1 MVKRCH
7 DKYIIQLCSR
17 RSDCEDGRKKK
28 TNEGWGRGPLL
39 SPSPYLLFS
48 ILLLRPALHYLDQS
62 GFYYFIGS
70 RYWTSKLKTCQLRP
84 KIKEGKKQDY
94 TKPLES
100 LIEKRSSCILST
112 VVDHQVVFSFFWQ
125 CLQNDHRND
134 CQAISCSSLLKISGK
149 SVSVVVVVN
158 LVSLPS
164 PEHVTCLSWMLP

>member
-7 DKYIIQLCSR
+7 DKYIIQLCPR
-17 RSDCEDGRKKK
+17 CSDCEDGRRK
-28 TNEGWGRGPLL
+28 TNEGWGGGPLL
-39 SPSPYLLFS
+39 SPSPSLFS
-48 ILLLRPALHYLDQS
+48 ILLLRVPLHYLDQAA
-62 GFYYFIGS
+62 FYCFIGS
-70 RYWTSKLKTCQLRP
+70 RYWTCKLKRCQLRP

-112 VVDHQVVFSFFWQ
+112 VVDHQGVFSFFWQ
-125 CLQNDHRND
+125 CPQNDHRND

-149 SVSVVVVVN
+149 SVSVVVVMN
-158 LVSLPS
+158 LLSLPS

>member
-1 MVKRCH
+1 MFQAFRLWGW
-7 DKYIIQLCSR
+7 Q
-17 RSDCEDGRKKK
+17 EKKK
-28 TNEGWGRGPLL
+28 LTRGGVGVPSSPPLPL
-39 SPSPYLLFS
+39 FLFS
-48 ILLLRPALHYLDQS
+48 ILLLCAALHYLDQS

-70 RYWTSKLKTCQLRP
+70 GYWTSKLKTCQLRP

-125 CLQNDHRND
+125 CPQNDHRDD

>member
-1 MVKRCH
+1 MFQAFRLWGWH
-7 DKYIIQLCSR
+7 
-17 RSDCEDGRKKK
+17 EKKL
-28 TNEGWGRGPLL
+28 TRGGVGVPTSLPLPVFFL
-39 SPSPYLLFS
+39 SFLF
-48 ILLLRPALHYLDQS
+48 LRTALHYLDES

-125 CLQNDHRND
+125 CSQNDHRDD

-149 SVSVVVVVN
+149 SVSVVTVVN

-164 PEHVTCLSWMLP
+164 PEHVTCLSWKLP

>member
-17 RSDCEDGRKKK
+17 RSDCDKQKITRVGV
-28 TNEGWGRGPLL
+28 GV
-39 SPSPYLLFS
+39 PSSHPPPLFS
-48 ILLLRPALHYLDQS
+48 FPSSYFAPHSIIWIRLVSHC
-62 GFYYFIGS
+62 FIGS

-112 VVDHQVVFSFFWQ
+112 VVDHQVVFSFSWQ
-125 CLQNDHRND
+125 CPQNDHRDD